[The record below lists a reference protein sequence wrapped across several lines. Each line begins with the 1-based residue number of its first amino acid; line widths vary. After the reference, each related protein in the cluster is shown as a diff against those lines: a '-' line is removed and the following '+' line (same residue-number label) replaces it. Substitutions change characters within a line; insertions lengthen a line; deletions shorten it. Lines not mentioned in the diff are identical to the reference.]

1 MARKITDGYLRE
13 KVKILKKSALKHQSD
28 MRPGRRRVWLHG
40 YLTDVFR
47 IFLEF
52 RSRRFAKS
60 ATRRMAKM
68 FNLPL
73 GKKSHPVRVLI
84 EASAG
89 REDSRAKSRWTQAL
103 RYAYKCRV
111 ATRELDG
118 FFKRNKGVAGCAA
131 KFATPRAD
139 RNSEKLLKNGS
150 SSDQPDAQGDVLR
163 QPVSQT
169 PNNSAVSGSDVHT
182 LHSNPGAETVG
193 TKITDKYLIAKIEV
207 LRRAADNIELYPYLQ
222 VVYEVFLDL
231 KSKGMAKKIAR
242 QIVKSFDLPIKRKS
256 HLLRAL
262 IEASSTRQ
270 TNRTKSE
277 WADALRYAYGW
288 LQRPERLEWF
298 FGVNDGIA
306 GSAAKFAFLEASR
319 RQNKPQKETCS
330 ADLARAQGDPLPRQ

>member
-13 KVKILKKSALKHQSD
+13 KVKILKKSMLKHQSD

-52 RSRRFAKS
+52 KSRRFAKS
-60 ATRRMAKM
+60 TTRRMAKI
-68 FNLPL
+68 FKLPL

-118 FFKRNKGVAGCAA
+118 FFKKNKGVAGCAS

-139 RNSEKLLKNGS
+139 RNSEKLVKNGS
-150 SSDQPDAQGDVLR
+150 SSDQPNAQGDVLR
-163 QPVSQT
+163 QP
-169 PNNSAVSGSDVHT
+169 ADVHT

-193 TKITDKYLIAKIEV
+193 IKITDKYLIAKIEV
-207 LRRAADNIELYPYLQ
+207 LRRAADNIELYAYLQ
-222 VVYEVFLDL
+222 AVYEVFLDL

-306 GSAAKFAFLEASR
+306 GCAAKFAFLEASR
-319 RQNKPQKETCS
+319 RQNKPQKKMCS
-330 ADLARAQGDPLPRQ
+330 ADLAHAQGELVSRQ

>member
-1 MARKITDGYLRE
+1 MAARD
-13 KVKILKKSALKHQSD
+13 
-28 MRPGRRRVWLHG
+28 
-40 YLTDVFR
+40 
-47 IFLEF
+47 
-52 RSRRFAKS
+52 
-60 ATRRMAKM
+60 
-68 FNLPL
+68 
-73 GKKSHPVRVLI
+73 
-84 EASAG
+84 
-89 REDSRAKSRWTQAL
+89 
-103 RYAYKCRV
+103 
-111 ATRELDG
+111 LDG
-118 FFKRNKGVAGCAA
+118 FFKKNKGVAGCAS

-139 RNSEKLLKNGS
+139 RNSEKLLKDGS
-150 SSDQPDAQGDVLR
+150 SSDQPNAQGDVLR

-306 GSAAKFAFLEASR
+306 GCAAKFAFLEASR
-319 RQNKPQKETCS
+319 RQNKPQKEMCS
-330 ADLARAQGDPLPRQ
+330 ADLAHAQGELVPRQ